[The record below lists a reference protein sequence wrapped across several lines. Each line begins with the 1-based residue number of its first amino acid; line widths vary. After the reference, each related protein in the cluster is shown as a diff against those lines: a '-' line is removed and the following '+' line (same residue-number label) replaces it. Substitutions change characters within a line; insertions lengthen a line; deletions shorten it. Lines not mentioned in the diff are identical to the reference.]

1 VKFLI
6 DNQLPTALAKYLCSK
21 GHDSQHVLN
30 VGLASAKDKEIC
42 KYAAEHCLVVVTKDE
57 DFSRQAIQPGA
68 AIQVVWVRLGNCR
81 KTTLLTA
88 FDSLLPSI
96 VAALEA
102 GDRLIE
108 IR

>member
-1 VKFLI
+1 MKFLI
-6 DNQLPTALAKYLCSK
+6 DNQLPKALATYLCTK
-21 GHDSQHVLN
+21 EHDAQHVLD
-30 VGLASAKDKEIC
+30 VGLASAKDGEIC
-42 KYAAEHCLVVVTKDE
+42 KYAAEHTSVIVTKDE
-57 DFSRQAIQPGA
+57 DFSRRAIQPGA

-81 KTTLLTA
+81 KATLLTA

>member
-6 DNQLPTALAKYLCSK
+6 DNQLRSALAKHLRTN
-21 GHDSQHVLN
+21 GHESQHVLD
-30 VGLASAKDKEIC
+30 VGLATAEDSEIC
-42 KYAAEHCLVVVTKDE
+42 AYATKHKLVIITKDE

-68 AIQVVWVRLGNCR
+68 TIRVVWVRLGNCR
-81 KTTLLTA
+81 KTTLLAT
-88 FDSLLPSI
+88 FDLLLPSI
-96 VAALEA
+96 LTALEA

>member
-6 DNQLPTALAKYLCSK
+6 DNQLPTALAKYLCTK
-21 GHDSQHVLN
+21 GHDAQHVLKI
-30 VGLASAKDKEIC
+30 GLASANDSDIC
-42 KYAAEHCLVVVTKDE
+42 KYAAAHNLAIVSKDE
-57 DFSRQAIQPGA
+57 DFARHAIQPGA

-81 KTTLLTA
+81 KAVLLAA
-88 FDSLLPSI
+88 FELLLPSI
-96 VAALEA
+96 VSALQA

>member
-6 DNQLPTALAKYLCSK
+6 DNQLPQTLAKYLCSH
-21 GHDSQHVLN
+21 GHEALHVLA
-30 VGLASAKDKEIC
+30 VGLASATDREIC
-42 KYAAEHCLVVVTKDE
+42 KYAAEHSLVIVTKDE
-57 DFSRQAIQPGA
+57 DFSRQVILPGA

-81 KTTLLTA
+81 KSVLFAA
-88 FDSLLPSI
+88 FESLHTSI
-96 VAALEA
+96 VAALGS

>member
-6 DNQLPTALAKYLCSK
+6 DNQLPTALAKYLCTK
-21 GHDSQHVLN
+21 GHEAQHVLS
-30 VGLASAKDKEIC
+30 VGLASAKDGEIC
-42 KYAAEHCLVVVTKDE
+42 QYAKEHTLVIVTKDE
-57 DFSRQAIQPGA
+57 DFSRQAIQPDA
-68 AIQVVWVRLGNCR
+68 AFQVVWVRLGNCR
-81 KTTLLTA
+81 KSVLLAA
-88 FDSLLPSI
+88 FESLLPSI

>member
-1 VKFLI
+1 MKFLI
-6 DNQLPTALAKYLCSK
+6 DNQLPTTLAKYLCTK

-30 VGLASAKDKEIC
+30 VGLASAKDEEIC
-42 KYAAEHCLVVVTKDE
+42 QYAAKHSLAIVTKDE

-81 KTTLLTA
+81 KSILLTS

>member
-1 VKFLI
+1 MKFLI
-6 DNQLPTALAKYLCSK
+6 DNQLPASLAKYLCTK
-21 GHDSQHVLN
+21 GHDAQHVLN
-30 VGLASAKDKEIC
+30 IGLASAKDMEIC
-42 KYAAEHCLVVVTKDE
+42 QYAAEHALVIVTKDE

-81 KTTLLTA
+81 KSILLAA
-88 FDSLLPSI
+88 FDSLLSSI

>member
-1 VKFLI
+1 MW
-6 DNQLPTALAKYLCSK
+6 Q
-21 GHDSQHVLN
+21 GHDSLHVLN
-30 VGLASAKDKEIC
+30 VGLGSANDGAIC
-42 KYAAEHCLVVVTKDE
+42 KYAAEHGLVIVTKDE
-57 DFSRQAIQPGA
+57 DFSRQAIQPGS

-81 KTTLLTA
+81 KSVLLAT

>member
-1 VKFLI
+1 MKFLI
-6 DNQLPTALAKYLCSK
+6 DNQLPEGLAKYLCTK
-21 GHDSQHVLN
+21 GHDAQHVLN
-30 VGLASAKDKEIC
+30 IGLASAKDVEIC
-42 KYAAEHCLVVVTKDE
+42 QYAADHTQVIVTKDE

-81 KTTLLTA
+81 KQVLLAA
-88 FDSLLPSI
+88 FESLLPSI
-96 VAALEA
+96 MSALDA